1 MKLIGIIGAME
12 VEVASLKEM
21 MTDVTIRTKASM
33 EFNHGYLNGKEV
45 VVVRSG
51 NGKVNA
57 GICTQILVDDYGVD
71 CVINTGIAGSLR
83 NEINIGDIVIS
94 TDAVQHDMDVR
105 IFGYPLGE
113 IPQMGVLSFQAD
125 EHLAEVAEEVCKEVN
140 PEIPLKK
147 QGQKRPRREENPW
160 FSSPRG
166 RRATG
171 AVVSRVLSL
180 DGHLSRI
187 CVATNLMRFLPKTG
201 RATLVVLSNLASSGV
216 YRATF
221 VTKGAVVSYATFP
234 PLPTKVGGLFLLHF
248 PWSHLHRT
256 LSGILPCEAR
266 TFLTCKNA
274 AAITYPTHIIL

>member
-51 NGKVNA
+51 IGKVNA

-113 IPQMGVLSFQAD
+113 IPQMGVLSFPAD

-140 PEIPLKK
+140 PEI
-147 QGQKRPRREENPW
+147 QV
-160 FSSPRG
+160 FRG
-166 RRATG
+166 R
-171 AVVSRVLSL
+171 VSKSVKYIKANTLMSEMEQA
-180 DGHLSRI
+180 RI
-187 CVATNLMRFLPKTG
+187 KSTNLDYLNKLTKLDLLVIDDFGLMDLDLDKCRDLFEVLDTRDGRKSTVVISQFPVSTWFDMFADNTYADACLTRITDKHHTYRLEMNGINMRET
-201 RATLVVLSNLASSGV
+201 
-216 YRATF
+216 
-221 VTKGAVVSYATFP
+221 
-234 PLPTKVGGLFLLHF
+234 
-248 PWSHLHRT
+248 
-256 LSGILPCEAR
+256 E
-266 TFLTCKNA
+266 
-274 AAITYPTHIIL
+274 